1 MKKKD
6 KFKVIAFGILIVSAL
21 VITILT
27 LASKQSQ
34 VEAYPEY
41 NRNRFVTIE
50 QGSLDFLDYCI
61 VYDKKT
67 KVEYMIT
74 DYDNRLLG
82 VTITPLY
89 NQDDSLLIYKEKI
102 K

>member
-34 VEAYPEY
+34 VEAYLEY

-50 QGSLDFLDYCI
+50 QGSLDFLDYRI

-74 DYDNRLLG
+74 DYNDRLLG

-89 NQDDSLLIYKEKI
+89 NQDGTLLTYRKK
-102 K
+102 

>member
-41 NRNRFVTIE
+41 NCNRFVTIE
-50 QGSLDFLDYCI
+50 QGSLDFLDYRI

-74 DYDNRLLG
+74 DYNGRLLG

-89 NQDDSLLIYKEKI
+89 NQDGTLLTYRKK
-102 K
+102 